1 MKKKCLITGISGQD
15 GAYLAKL
22 LLDKGYEVYGAERR
36 SASSEHW
43 RLKELGILDKIQ
55 MVPFE
60 LLEQSNIIKTL
71 ENIMPDEIYNL
82 AAMSFVGT
90 SFNQPLYTCDVNGL
104 GVVRLLE
111 AIKMV
116 CPKSKFYQAST
127 SEMFGSS
134 YFIGESYGERYYYQ
148 NEATPFHPRS
158 PYGCA
163 KLLAHSMVV
172 NYREAYGMFACS
184 GILFNHESPFRGDEF
199 VTKKIT
205 NALMK
210 IDKALSSGSEDFA
223 VLELGNM
230 NARRDWGHA
239 EDYVYGMWLMMQQE
253 KPDDYVLATGETKSI
268 RDFVNTVAKLLKW
281 PIRWEG
287 TGTDEKVFLVRENKE
302 DLLIIKTSLDFYRPS
317 DVEYLCGIAYKA
329 KESLG
334 WSPKYS
340 FEELVSSMLFI
351 NK

>member
-15 GAYLAKL
+15 GAYLSKIL
-22 LLDKGYEVYGAERR
+22 LEKGYEVYGAERR

-43 RLKELGILDKIQ
+43 RLKELGILDKIK

-60 LLEQSNIIKTL
+60 LLEHSNIIKTL

-90 SFNQPLYTCDVNGL
+90 SFDQPIFTCDVNGL

-111 AIKMV
+111 SIKMI
-116 CPKSKFYQAST
+116 CPKAKFYQAST

-134 YFIGESYGERYYYQ
+134 YFIGENYGKRYHYQ

-172 NYREAYGMFACS
+172 NYREAYGIFACS

-205 NALMK
+205 KTLAK
-210 IDKALSSGSEDFA
+210 IQNGEDI
-223 VLELGNM
+223 VLELGNIH
-230 NARRDWGHA
+230 ARRDWGHA
-239 EDYVYGMWLMMQQE
+239 EDYCLGMWLMLQQD
-253 KPDDYVLATGETKSI
+253 KPDDFVLSSGETRSVKEFI
-268 RDFVNTVAKLLKW
+268 NVAAKYLNW
-281 PIRWEG
+281 NIRWDGEG
-287 TGTDEKVFLVRENKE
+287 LDEKAFLVKDDKEKLIVKINK
-302 DLLIIKTSLDFYRPS
+302 DFYRPS
-317 DVEYLCGIAYKA
+317 DVEYLCGSSEKA
-329 KESLG
+329 KKYLN
-334 WSPKYS
+334 WVPKYS
-340 FEELVSSMLFI
+340 FEDLVSSMIDYDLI
-351 NK
+351 CSV